1 MRAMMGPA
9 SHCGEASMAK
19 RTARRMVSFRLPAET
34 LAQIRW
40 LRRLK
45 GWTATEAV
53 AKAVRLLWEQEV
65 RGTQGRMERRGKRWV
80 LLAGKDGRWMEI
92 GWASPEVMEGAEEAV
107 RTEMDLDR
115 LMTCLLLWQERN
127 RKGEVQIREPAA
139 SPLLM
144 ALWEY
149 AERKEA

>member
-1 MRAMMGPA
+1 
-9 SHCGEASMAK
+9 MAK

-45 GWTATEAV
+45 GWTAAETV

-80 LLAGKDGRWMEI
+80 LLAGKDGRWVEI

-115 LMTCLLLWQERN
+115 LMTCLLLWQDRN

-139 SPLLM
+139 SSLLM
-144 ALWEY
+144 ALREY
-149 AERKEA
+149 AGGAGGENA

>member
-1 MRAMMGPA
+1 
-9 SHCGEASMAK
+9 MAK

-107 RTEMDLDR
+107 RTEMDLDDLATR
-115 LMTCLLLWQERN
+115 LLLWQARN
-127 RKGEVQIREPAA
+127 KKGEIQIEEPAA
-139 SPLLM
+139 GLLLM
-144 ALWEY
+144 ALYEY
-149 AERKEA
+149 GKNADEKDV

>member
-1 MRAMMGPA
+1 MMEPA
-9 SHCGEASMAK
+9 SHPEEASMGK

-53 AKAVRLLWEQEV
+53 TEAVRLLWEREA
-65 RGTQGRMERRGKRWV
+65 RGTHGRMERKGKRWV

-92 GWASPEVMEGAEEAV
+92 GWASPEALEGAEEAV
-107 RTEMDLDR
+107 RTEMDLDDLATR
-115 LMTCLLLWQERN
+115 LLLWQARN
-127 RKGEVQIREPAA
+127 KKGEIRIQEPAA

-149 AERKEA
+149 AEREDT

>member
-1 MRAMMGPA
+1 MG
-9 SHCGEASMAK
+9 K

-45 GWTATEAV
+45 GWTATETV
-53 AKAVRLLWEQEV
+53 AEAVRLLWEREA
-65 RGTQGRMERRGKRWV
+65 RGTRGRMERKKGGWAI
-80 LLAGKDGRWMEI
+80 LAGKDGRWMEI

-107 RTEMDLDR
+107 QTEMDLDR

-149 AERKEA
+149 AERDA